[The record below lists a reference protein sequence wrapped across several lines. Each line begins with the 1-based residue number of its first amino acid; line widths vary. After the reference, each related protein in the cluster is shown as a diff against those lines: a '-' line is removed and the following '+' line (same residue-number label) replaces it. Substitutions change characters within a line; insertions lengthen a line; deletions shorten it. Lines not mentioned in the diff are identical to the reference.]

1 LDFSFNKYYLKA
13 FCIVFHYIGNMHN
26 KRPCPTTVYFDGAC
40 PLCSREIA
48 MYRREP
54 GAQSVQWV
62 DVAHCDAAAIGPELT
77 RQAAM
82 ARLHLRLPDGRLVS
96 GARAFTELWRTLP
109 RWRWLGRAMGNG
121 PGLRLLEGAYRVFL
135 AVRRGW
141 RRA

>member
-1 LDFSFNKYYLKA
+1 
-13 FCIVFHYIGNMHN
+13 MHH
-26 KRPCPTTVYFDGAC
+26 RHPCPTTVYFDGAC

-54 GAQSVQWV
+54 GAQRVQWV
-62 DVAHCDAAAIGPELT
+62 DVAHCDAVAIGPELT

-96 GARAFTELWRTLP
+96 GARAFTELWRILP
-109 RWRWLGRAMGNG
+109 RWRWLGRVMGSG
-121 PGLRLLEGAYRVFL
+121 PGLWLLEGAYRVFL